1 MTQTKPIVSIENVVA
16 SASVDQRIDL
26 NVITQT
32 FPDVEYHPDQFPGL
46 VFRLKSP
53 KTATLIFSS
62 GKMVCTGAKSE
73 EQAIK
78 AVRSVVQK
86 LRKGG
91 IKIKKDAVIIIQ
103 NMVASA
109 SLGGKIHLEQAA
121 RSLPR
126 SMYEPEQFPG
136 LIHRML
142 DPKTVIL
149 LFASGK
155 LVCTGAKK
163 ESDVYR
169 SVHNLHTL
177 LEEKELMIYESKLYK
192 PLWLQT
198 RLICFLM
205 RLSVCSSSS
214 FASYKIFEIVRTSVN
229 SYNLTLCDANSS
241 RAPSNLFTITNAV
254 VTTILASFRAFMAFS
269 RDRPVVPTSS
279 ISSILELSETL
290 PSITLPVP

>member
-1 MTQTKPIVSIENVVA
+1 VLKCYRVYIKPIYKEPDMPQTKPIVSIENVVA
-16 SASVDQRIDL
+16 SASVDQKIDL

-73 EQAIK
+73 EQSIK

-91 IKIKKDAVIIIQ
+91 IKIKKDAVIVIQ
-103 NMVASA
+103 NIVASA
-109 SLGGKIHLEQAA
+109 SLGGRIHLEQAA

-163 ESDVYR
+163 EAEVYR
-169 SVHNLHTL
+169 AVHNLHTL
-177 LEEKELMIYESKLYK
+177 LEEKELMIYES
-192 PLWLQT
+192 
-198 RLICFLM
+198 
-205 RLSVCSSSS
+205 
-214 FASYKIFEIVRTSVN
+214 
-229 SYNLTLCDANSS
+229 
-241 RAPSNLFTITNAV
+241 
-254 VTTILASFRAFMAFS
+254 
-269 RDRPVVPTSS
+269 
-279 ISSILELSETL
+279 
-290 PSITLPVP
+290 